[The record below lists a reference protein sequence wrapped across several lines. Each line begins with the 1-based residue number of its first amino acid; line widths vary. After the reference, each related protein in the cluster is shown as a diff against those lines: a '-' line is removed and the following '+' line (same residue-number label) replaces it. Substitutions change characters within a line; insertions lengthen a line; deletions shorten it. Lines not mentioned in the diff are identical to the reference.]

1 MIVRILGEGQLAV
14 DDAMSAE
21 LNELDAKLV
30 TAVNAGDEKSFQPA
44 LAELLARVRAA
55 GTPVPADSLEA
66 SDVILPY
73 SEACMDDVRALLTE
87 DGLIPG

>member
-14 DDAMSAE
+14 ADGMSDE
-21 LNELDAKLV
+21 LNELDAKLQ
-30 TAVNAGDEKSFQPA
+30 AAMNAGDDKAFRPA
-44 LAELLARVRAA
+44 LADLLARVRAA
-55 GTPVPADSLEA
+55 GTPIPADSLEA

-73 SEACMDDVRALLTE
+73 SEASMDDVRALLTD

>member
-14 DDAMSAE
+14 DDTLSAE
-21 LNELDAKLV
+21 LNELDAKLQ
-30 TAVNAGDEKSFQPA
+30 AALNAGDEKAFRRA
-44 LAELLARVRAA
+44 LAGLLSRVRAA
-55 GTPVPADSLEA
+55 GTPIAADSLEA

-73 SEACMDDVRALLTE
+73 SEASMDDVRALLTD

>member
-14 DDAMSAE
+14 DDSVSTE
-21 LNELDAKLV
+21 LNELDAKLEA
-30 TAVNAGDEKSFQPA
+30 AVNADDEDAFRPV
-44 LAELLARVRAA
+44 LAQLLARVRAA
-55 GTPVPADSLEA
+55 GTPVPVDSLEA

-73 SEACMDDVRALLTE
+73 SEASMDDVRALLTD

>member
-14 DDAMSAE
+14 ADGMSAE
-21 LNELDAKLV
+21 LNELDAKLEA
-30 TAVNAGDEKSFQPA
+30 AVNAGDEKAFRPA
-44 LAELLARVRAA
+44 LAELLGRVRAA

-73 SEACMDDVRALLTE
+73 SEASMDDVRALLTD

>member
-14 DDAMSAE
+14 DDTLSTE
-21 LNELDAKLV
+21 LNDLDAKLQ
-30 TAVNAGDEKSFQPA
+30 AALNAGDEKAFRVT
-44 LAELLARVRAA
+44 LEGLLARVRAA
-55 GTPVPADSLEA
+55 GTPIPADSLEA

-73 SEACMDDVRALLTE
+73 SEASMDDVRALLTD

>member
-1 MIVRILGEGQLAV
+1 MIIRILGEGQLAV
-14 DDAMSAE
+14 DDSLAGE
-21 LNELDAKLV
+21 LNVLDAKLEA
-30 TAVNAGDEKSFQPA
+30 AVNSGDEDAFRPV
-44 LAELLARVRAA
+44 LAEMLARVRAA

-73 SEACMDDVRALLTE
+73 SDASMDDVRGLLSE

>member
-1 MIVRILGEGQLAV
+1 MIVRILGEGQLRV
-14 DDAMSAE
+14 DDALSAE
-21 LNELDAKLV
+21 LNQLDATLQ
-30 TAVNAGDEKSFQPA
+30 AALNSGDEKAFRQA
-44 LAELLARVRAA
+44 LEGMLARVRAA

-73 SEACMDDVRALLTE
+73 SEASMDDVRALLTD

>member
-14 DDAMSAE
+14 DDSVSSE
-21 LNELDAKLV
+21 LNELDAKLEA
-30 TAVNAGDEKSFQPA
+30 AVNAGDEDAFQPV
-44 LAELLARVRAA
+44 LAQLLARVRAA

-73 SEACMDDVRALLTE
+73 SEASMDDVRALLTDE
-87 DGLIPG
+87 GLIPG

>member
-1 MIVRILGEGQLAV
+1 MIVRILGEGQLAL
-14 DDAMSAE
+14 DDVLSAE
-21 LNELDAKLV
+21 LNDLDAKLQ
-30 TAVNAGDEKSFQPA
+30 AALNAGDEKAFRLA
-44 LAELLARVRAA
+44 LQGLLARVRAA

-73 SEACMDDVRALLTE
+73 SEASMDDVRALLTD

>member
-1 MIVRILGEGQLAV
+1 MIVRILGEGQLEV
-14 DDAMSAE
+14 DDTLSAE
-21 LNELDAKLV
+21 LNDLDATLQ
-30 TAVNAGDEKSFQPA
+30 AALNAGDEKAFRLA
-44 LAELLARVRAA
+44 LKGLLARVRAA

-73 SEACMDDVRALLTE
+73 SEASMDDVRALLTD